1 MIGGGA
7 TGVEEADDPLVWL
20 CHPGDGPEPVVA
32 VAVDVPVVAVVTV
45 WFVVGVTTVWAFGGA
60 GAVTGPVVV
69 ADPVVVGAVDVVSFV
84 AVVFPPGGKTVTGCL
99 EGDGTTEQERI
110 RDLTP
115 RAVLRSSAAGGRQPG
130 IAPRTARPRTRR
142 I

>member
-69 ADPVVVGAVDVVSFV
+69 ADPVVVGAVDVVSLV
-84 AVVFPPGGKTVTGCL
+84 AVVFAPEGEMVTGRVD
-99 EGDGTTEQERI
+99 GDGTSEQERI
-110 RDLTP
+110 RGLTP
-115 RAVLRSSAAGGRQPG
+115 RASLRSSATGGRQPG